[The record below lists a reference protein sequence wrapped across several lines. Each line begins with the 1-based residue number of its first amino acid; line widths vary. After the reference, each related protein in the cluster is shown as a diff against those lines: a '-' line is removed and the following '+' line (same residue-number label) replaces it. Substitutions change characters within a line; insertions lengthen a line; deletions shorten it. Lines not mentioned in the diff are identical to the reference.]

1 MPKRNGF
8 RTDHPGSE
16 GGVGFE
22 ERDHGRASESMDE
35 LEREERGMLGQVIQ
49 RSPMSSVLTGFG
61 LGFGF
66 GLAVTLLIS
75 RRRQETWYERTMPET
90 IHACLSGSNEFP
102 KRSHHTCPS
111 HGSTRDRRWTSNCD
125 LHGSFYKRSR
135 ANSPG
140 SLC

>member
-35 LEREERGMLGQVIQ
+35 LEREESGMLGQVIQ

-90 IHACLSGSNEFP
+90 IQRLPERF
-102 KRSHHTCPS
+102 KRVPETIASYVPQSWKHS
-111 HGSTRDRRWTSNCD
+111 
-125 LHGSFYKRSR
+125 
-135 ANSPG
+135 
-140 SLC
+140 